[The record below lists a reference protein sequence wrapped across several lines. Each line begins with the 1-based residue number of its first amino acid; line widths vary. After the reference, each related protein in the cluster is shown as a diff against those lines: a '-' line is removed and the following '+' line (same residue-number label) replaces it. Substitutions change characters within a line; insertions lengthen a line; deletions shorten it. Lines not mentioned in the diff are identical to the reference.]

1 MSPIPDA
8 KEPRPLLDR
17 ALTGAAIGLGA
28 ALLLGG
34 LDALGSADGVARQ
47 FDAAAQRRWFALLTV
62 LAPVTVLM
70 LGGAAQGAVSHAL
83 LMILGSR
90 GRAGAGASYQRRWLG
105 RLWALLTVPAVVWVC
120 TQIFTGPRAQQI
132 PGRRLLAA
140 GLAVLAVGGGS
151 LMIQAGLLLGDW
163 AAGAPTL
170 RQRLGRALGLGL
182 LVLGAV
188 GVLYLVDRRVLPR
201 LYPWF
206 HLSLQAA
213 LVLSAQLVAMLI
225 YIAVSPRRRAIA
237 LLALLGLGLLG
248 GGWAVHRL
256 QRAQT
261 LRGLALEH
269 TSVVAQVL
277 RLSRLLSGSPYRPP
291 APTPAPETSGDRELL
306 TPPPWSGPR
315 LAGRDVFL
323 ITVDALRFDRLNAAT
338 MPFVAS
344 LLPGAVVFSRAYTQ
358 VPHTSF
364 AIATLLTGKPVYALM
379 TLGQDAGSHE
389 TLPLVLR
396 RFRYKT
402 AAFYPPSVFYVEH
415 DRLRRLEESAY
426 GFEYVKFEYLDAPRR
441 TEQLIRFLED
451 EKPLRVFAWVHYL
464 EPHEPYDPHPGGPDA
479 NRPDRER
486 YDGEVRFMDDELRRL
501 YSYLKRT
508 RPTALLILAADHG
521 EEFGEHGGRYHG
533 TSLYEEQAHVPL
545 IITDLSA
552 DTGPAGPAR
561 LPPQQVDQPVGL
573 IDVAPTVLGLL
584 DIEPSVRM
592 RGHDLSPWL
601 LSRARALPQWPVFSE
616 IGRKK
621 MVVRGDQKLICD
633 FATDSC
639 QAFDLRQDPQERRN
653 TLDSAATSAAELRQS
668 LDRFIAE
675 ARRFE
680 QAPDADSGAPT
691 MHAAQAVERAAALA
705 RGRMGDRAA
714 LPVLINL
721 ATDTAAPR
729 TERRAAL
736 LAVALVA
743 ATALPEPG
751 TASGGPASGPALG
764 DALPGDQ
771 ATHERL
777 RALFTEAAAAAPPDL
792 TWLRAA
798 ALLRLRIAAGAPP
811 PDRSRDERAAVQ
823 VIAALLRDDRA
834 DAEQR
839 LAAALVLSALPL
851 CRPPGI
857 SSAAVPAG
865 PGRADEAL
873 DCAALSLA
881 ALPAAMS
888 LDDPDRIRPLLLALG
903 RSRDPRTLPAL
914 LALVEPAVRS
924 RPDLV
929 RALGLSGQRQ
939 AVPQVAELLE
949 KDPYV
954 PVRAAAATAL
964 GQLGGPAAQLAL
976 RRAQRQEREPQARAA
991 IAAALQAQPLA
1002 P

>member
-1 MSPIPDA
+1 MSPAPESA
-8 KEPRPLLDR
+8 EPPALLTR
-17 ALTGAAIGLGA
+17 AITGAASGLGA
-28 ALLLGG
+28 ALLLGI
-34 LDALGSADGVARQ
+34 LDAVGSADGVARQ
-47 FDAAAQRRWFALLTV
+47 FDAPAQRLWFAMLV
-62 LAPVTVLM
+62 ILAPAPVLM
-70 LGGAAQGAVSHAL
+70 VWGAAQGAISHA
-83 LMILGSR
+83 MVAVSSR
-90 GRAGAGASYQRRWLG
+90 GQTGAGERIQRRWLG
-105 RLWALLTVPAVVWVC
+105 RRWALLAVPPVVWSC
-120 TQIFTGPRAQQI
+120 AQIFAGPRAQLI

-140 GLAVLAVGGGS
+140 VLAVLAVGGAN
-151 LMIQAGLLLGDW
+151 LAIQTVLRLRDW
-163 AAGAPTL
+163 ACAAPTR
-170 RQRLGRALGLGL
+170 RQRLGRATGLALPVAGA
-182 LVLGAV
+182 LVL
-188 GVLYLVDRRVLPR
+188 LYLTDLRVLPR

-213 LVLSAQLVAMLI
+213 LVLSAELVVMLLLF
-225 YIAVSPRRRAIA
+225 AAAPRRRSVG
-237 LLALLGLGLLG
+237 LLGLLG
-248 GGWAVHRL
+248 LALLSGGWAVHRL

-269 TSVVAQVL
+269 TRLVAQIL
-277 RLSRLLSGSPYRPP
+277 RADSLLSGGPYRPP
-291 APTPAPETSGDRELL
+291 RPKTAPDPTADGDLF

-315 LAGRDVFL
+315 LGGRDVFL
-323 ITVDALRFDRLNAAT
+323 ITVDALRFDRISAAT
-338 MPFVAS
+338 MPFVSS
-344 LLPGAVVFSRAYTQ
+344 LLPGSAVFTRAYTQ

-441 TEQLIRFLED
+441 TDQLIHFLED
-451 EKPLRVFAWVHYL
+451 EKPQRVFAWVHYL

-479 NRPDRER
+479 SRPDRER
-486 YDGEVRFMDDELRRL
+486 YDGEVRFIDDELRRL
-501 YSYLKRT
+501 YGYLKRT
-508 RPTALLILAADHG
+508 RPSALLILAADHG

-533 TSLYEEQAHVPL
+533 TSLYEEQVHVPL

-552 DTGPAGPAR
+552 EPGAGPVGPPR
-561 LPPQQVDQPVGL
+561 LPPQQLEQPVGL

-601 LSRARALPQWPVFSE
+601 LARAKALPRWPVFSE

-639 QAFDLRQDPQERRN
+639 QAFDLQKDPLERRSILE
-653 TLDSAATSAAELRQS
+653 TAPASAAALRLA

-680 QAPDADSGAPT
+680 EAPT
-691 MHAAQAVERAAALA
+691 TTPTQATGATQVAERAAALA
-705 RGRMGDRAA
+705 RGRMGDRLA
-714 LPVLINL
+714 LPVLISL
-721 ATDTAAPR
+721 ATDTAAPLA
-729 TERRAAL
+729 ERRAAL
-736 LAVALVA
+736 TAVALLT
-743 ATALPEPG
+743 ATALPEAGEEPAGTMKPARPG
-751 TASGGPASGPALG
+751 DPL
-764 DALPGDQ
+764 LGDQ
-771 ATHERL
+771 ATRGRL
-777 RALFTEAAAAAPPDL
+777 RALFTEAASAVPADP

-798 ALLRLRIAAGAPP
+798 ALVRLRLSVDEDSATPASDTTGPAAL
-811 PDRSRDERAAVQ
+811 Q
-823 VIAALLRDDRA
+823 VVTTLLRDEHA

-839 LAAALVLSALPL
+839 LAAALVLFALPS
-851 CRPPGI
+851 CRPTGNQPPE
-857 SSAAVPAG
+857 SPRVAASP
-865 PGRADEAL
+865 
-873 DCAALSLA
+873 DCVALSLT

-903 RSRDPRTLPAL
+903 RSRDPRAL
-914 LALVEPAVRS
+914 APLLSLVEPSVRS

-929 RALGLSGQRQ
+929 RALGLLGQQ
-939 AVPQVAELLE
+939 PAVPKLAELLDS
-949 KDPYV
+949 DPYV

-964 GQLGGPAAQLAL
+964 GQLGGPTAQTAL
-976 RRAQRQEREPQARAA
+976 RRAQTHEPEPQARAA
-991 IAAALQAQPLA
+991 ITAALNPK